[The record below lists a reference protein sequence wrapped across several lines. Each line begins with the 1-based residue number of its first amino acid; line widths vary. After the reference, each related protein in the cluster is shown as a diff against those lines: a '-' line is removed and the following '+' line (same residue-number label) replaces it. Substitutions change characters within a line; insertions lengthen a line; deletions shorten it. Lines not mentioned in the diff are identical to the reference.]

1 MHPYIS
7 KFPNTTFYDGRIID
21 ATKNTAAKIFV
32 GNIFGNYSFI
42 NIEDGIEEQI
52 CQSAQNM
59 VEAAVATTI
68 VSKLSKG
75 IVRKFWSFT
84 NPIFLAIIHS
94 LKFGLQLQHAA
105 TRIRKPALVLYLFMQ
120 PK

>member
-1 MHPYIS
+1 V
-7 KFPNTTFYDGRIID
+7 
-21 ATKNTAAKIFV
+21 AASLLQLIK
-32 GNIFGNYSFI
+32 
-42 NIEDGIEEQI
+42 QI
-52 CQSAQNM
+52 TELLILLHQNM